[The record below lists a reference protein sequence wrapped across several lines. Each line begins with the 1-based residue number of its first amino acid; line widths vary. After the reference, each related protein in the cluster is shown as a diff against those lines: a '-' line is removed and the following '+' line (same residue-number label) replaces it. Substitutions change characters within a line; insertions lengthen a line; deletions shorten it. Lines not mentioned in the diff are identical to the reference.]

1 MRSRY
6 ETFLATLQLPQGNG
20 IQTLDAKMDSFDL
33 LVINGL
39 IVTASDTANYDIA
52 IKDGKIALLAP
63 PGILPRDKATQV
75 IDAEGGYVMPGG
87 IDCHVHLEEP
97 ALFGGKGRSSDN
109 FETGTRSAVAGGTT
123 TVVVFAP
130 QSKKDDSLLEVLEA
144 THKRAS
150 GNCYADYSFHMLVS
164 NPCELALSQFP
175 LLRSRGISSLK
186 IYMTYAALQL
196 RDDQILDVLLASRK
210 EGVVTMVHCENG
222 GMICLPFLYR

>member
-1 MRSRY
+1 
-6 ETFLATLQLPQGNG
+6 
-20 IQTLDAKMDSFDL
+20 MDSFDL
-33 LVINGL
+33 LVVNGL
-39 IVTASDTANYDIA
+39 VVTASDTANYDIA
-52 IKDGKIALLAP
+52 IKDSKIALLAP
-63 PGILPRDKATQV
+63 PGILPKGKAKRV

-144 THKRAS
+144 THKRAA
-150 GNCYADYSFHMLVS
+150 GNCYSDYSFHMLVS

-196 RDDQILDVLLASRK
+196 RDDQILDVLLASRR

-222 GMICLPFLYR
+222 GMNRLPFLDYAIRDANSDY